1 MAGQLRLIRRQL
13 AIFAVV
19 ALVALLV
26 VGLSYLQVPRLL
38 GIGQMPVTATLP
50 ETGGLAAN
58 ALVTYRGQQV
68 GKVKDVRLAPTGVV
82 AELSLD
88 RGANLPADVR
98 GQVHSASVIG
108 EQYLELLPTGDPRAA
123 GNGSVGTL
131 RPGAVIP
138 ATKDQPVP
146 VAAGTLLQTL
156 DSLITSID
164 ADHLRTTVDEVG
176 TAFKGTEGPL
186 TSLLDGSH
194 ALVADAQA
202 NLGATRQLIDNL
214 APVLETQLAV
224 GPQTEQLA
232 ADLNAVTGR
241 LKLSDGDVR
250 ALINQTPAVAAQLSA
265 TVTALHP
272 LLPQVLA
279 NLAATGEVLTIYD
292 AGTRQILTIY
302 PALVATLQA
311 TSVSADVPGR
321 GNLWFHLN
329 INDPGPCREGFT
341 GKPRSYND
349 LSPSPTVNNGWC
361 KLPADSQISVRGSR
375 NHPCP
380 NGSARSATAAGCGLD
395 FRDRISTT
403 LTAYDPATGDFVGPG
418 GKRYRIDLDANGR
431 GGTSPYASGLL
442 RALSSR

>member
-13 AIFAVV
+13 TVFAAV
-19 ALVALLV
+19 ALVAVLV
-26 VGLSYLQVPRLL
+26 VALSYLQVPRLL
-38 GIGQMPVTATLP
+38 GIGRMPATATLP

-88 RGANLPADVR
+88 KGADLPAGVR

-108 EQYLELLPTGDPRAA
+108 EQYLELLPTGDSRGTGTGPA
-123 GNGSVGTL
+123 GTL

-138 ATKDQPVP
+138 ATEDQPVP
-146 VAAGTLLQTL
+146 VSAGTLLQTL
-156 DSLITSID
+156 DALITSID
-164 ADHLRTTVDEVG
+164 ADNLRTTVNEVG
-176 TAFKGTEGPL
+176 TAFQGTEGPL
-186 TSLLDGSH
+186 TGLLDGSH
-194 ALVADAQA
+194 DLVTDAQA
-202 NLGATRQLIDNL
+202 NLGATRQLLANL
-214 APVLETQLAV
+214 EPVLRTQIAV

-250 ALINQTPAVAAQLSA
+250 ALINQTPAVAAQLTA
-265 TVTALHP
+265 TVTDLHP
-272 LLPQVLA
+272 MLPQVLA

-302 PALVATLQA
+302 PALVATLQV
-311 TSVSADVPGR
+311 TSLSAEVPGR

-341 GKPRSYND
+341 GKPRSYNE
-349 LSPSPTVNNGWC
+349 LSPTATVNNGWC

-380 NGSARSATAAGCGLD
+380 DNSARSATAAGCGLD
-395 FRDRISTT
+395 FRDPITTT

-431 GGTSPYASGLL
+431 AGESPYGSGLL
-442 RALSSR
+442 KALSSP

>member
-1 MAGQLRLIRRQL
+1 MAGQPRLIRRQL
-13 AIFAVV
+13 TVFAAV

-26 VGLSYLQVPRLL
+26 VAVSYLQVPRLL
-38 GIGQMPVTATLP
+38 GIGQLPATATLP

-68 GKVKDVRLAPTGVV
+68 GKVKDVRLAPSGVV
-82 AELSLD
+82 ADLRLD

-108 EQYLELLPTGDPRAA
+108 EQYLELLPTGGSRGT
-123 GNGSVGTL
+123 GNGSAGTL

-138 ATKDQPVP
+138 ATEDQPVP

-156 DSLITSID
+156 DALITSID
-164 ADHLRTTVDEVG
+164 ADHLKITVDEVG
-176 TAFKGTEGPL
+176 TAFKGTQEPL
-186 TSLLDGSH
+186 TGLLDGSH

-214 APVLETQLAV
+214 EPVLRTQIAV
-224 GPQTEQLA
+224 GTQTEQLI
-232 ADLNAVTGR
+232 ADLNDVTGR
-241 LKLSDGDVR
+241 LKLSDDDVR

-265 TVTALHP
+265 TVTDLHP
-272 LLPQVLA
+272 MLPQVLA
-279 NLAATGEVLTIYD
+279 NLAATGEVLTVYD

-302 PALVATLQA
+302 PALVSTLQV

-329 INDPGPCREGFT
+329 INDPGPCRDGFT

-349 LSPSPTVNNGWC
+349 LSPTPTVNNGWC
-361 KLPADSQISVRGSR
+361 KLPADSQISVRGAR

-395 FRDRISTT
+395 FRGPISTT
-403 LTAYDPATGDFVGPG
+403 LTSYDPATGDFVGPG
-418 GKRYRIDLDANGR
+418 GKRYRIDLGAKGR
-431 GGTSPYASGLL
+431 AGTSPYASGLL
-442 RALSSR
+442 RALSNP